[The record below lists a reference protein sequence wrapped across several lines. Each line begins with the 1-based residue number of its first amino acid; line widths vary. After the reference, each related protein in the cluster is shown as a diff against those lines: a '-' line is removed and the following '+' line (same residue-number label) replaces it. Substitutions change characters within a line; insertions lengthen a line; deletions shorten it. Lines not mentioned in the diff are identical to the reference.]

1 MCLIKRLTKKTISAL
16 IIVFAFL
23 LLPAPTQAVQL
34 GDPGVFLGLAEKLC
48 PALRPDQFIAF
59 TDYDKRPDETLR
71 HTGLTYFNTHPDL
84 VARIRKD
91 LDSPQVNWELESL
104 SHRLAFAPESR
115 SDVADAFTLYCREA
129 VDELMR
135 LTGHDNPISTISAL
149 TDPRPALSDGRGIQV
164 FIVQDL
170 FREYTAQYLFS
181 GSDDKQVK
189 IDLAGRIRVNEVGSY
204 SSFLE
209 RSEETGLW
217 TFSRSPYSIW
227 KSASSNPYT
236 VLMTPLEETLH
247 ILLREHTEKII
258 ITVLNQNPAPME
270 VDELN
275 ELMEPWLAVE
285 EAVVGGLAYALI
297 PHVISPRIPDL
308 STDWITADLNTK
320 AGFHKYRYLDRGIE
334 LVTRLGLKESIALYA
349 HDPAAFRNLLH
360 IPSSL

>member
-1 MCLIKRLTKKTISAL
+1 LTTKILSGLIT
-16 IIVFAFL
+16 VFACL
-23 LLPAPTQAVQL
+23 VLPALTQAVQL

-59 TDYDKRPDETLR
+59 TEYDHRHDEALR
-71 HTGLTYFNTHPDL
+71 HAGMTYFNAHPDL

-91 LDSPQVNWELESL
+91 LDSPQINWELESL

-115 SDVADAFTLYCREA
+115 NDVADAFTLYCREA
-129 VDELMR
+129 VDELMH
-135 LTGHDNPISTISAL
+135 LTGHDNPISSISAL
-149 TDPRPALSDGRGIQV
+149 TDPQPALSDGKGIQV

-170 FREYTAQYLFS
+170 VREYTAQYLFS
-181 GSDDKQVK
+181 GSDDKQII

-209 RSEETGLW
+209 RSEETGRW

-247 ILLREHTEKII
+247 ILLREHTEKVII
-258 ITVLNQNPAPME
+258 EALNQNPAPMG

-275 ELMEPWLAVE
+275 DLMEPWLAVE
-285 EAVVGGLAYALI
+285 EAVVGGLVYALI
-297 PHVISPRIPDL
+297 PQVIAPRIPDL

-349 HDPAAFRNLLH
+349 RDPAAVRNLLN
-360 IPSSL
+360 IPTSL